1 MNLAIQTFVLY
12 WPVNSYFLK
21 DKAMKNIKLV
31 ELDTEAHLVQPEEF
45 HEVSLASLARNIFTD
60 FKKHKPL
67 VIDADT
73 SASDA
78 LYIMKKSH
86 VRLQIVVDNNGE
98 MIGTISQNELD
109 EQQFLIQLNKGY
121 DRDLILVR
129 DLMLPR
135 AEIKALDYKLLD
147 VISISDLVESLQKNG
162 MQHCLVLDSE
172 TNQIRGV
179 ISATDIA
186 RRLHIP
192 LEIQL
197 PKTFADIFVAVNA
210 A

>member
-1 MNLAIQTFVLY
+1 
-12 WPVNSYFLK
+12 
-21 DKAMKNIKLV
+21 MKNLHLV
-31 ELDTEAHLVQPEEF
+31 ELDTTAHLVQPEEF
-45 HEVSLASLARNIFTD
+45 YEISLDSSAHNIFTD

-67 VIDADT
+67 VIEADT
-73 SASDA
+73 PASDA

-86 VRLQIVVDNNGE
+86 VRMQLVVDNNDE

-109 EQQFLIQLNKGY
+109 EQQFLIQLNKGF

-135 AEIKALDYKLLD
+135 SEIKALDYTLLD
-147 VISISDLVESLQKNG
+147 NLTISDLIESLQKHG
-162 MQHCLVLDSE
+162 MQHCLVIDSE
-172 TNQIRGV
+172 SNQIRGV

-192 LEIQL
+192 LEIQT

-210 A
+210 N